1 MLWCT
6 MAGPSR
12 TAAGI
17 QRRTLLWLSVLV
29 MVLAGGTTGVV
40 YASALAGGQE
50 LPAPVGPASTST
62 LVPTAG
68 SAAAT
73 PLASHAPLFP
83 PRIISAIG
91 NCTTTPVVPGC
102 GYPSEPAPMGIA
114 DYGVSGYG
122 HPTPYAYGTTR
133 FLGNFSWT
141 QAYID
146 SSGSG
151 ASFSVQL
158 NVVLNFINGG
168 KNYSYWIQD
177 VPVPVDSTP
186 NVLQMSYADNI
197 WNFSCTT
204 STCNVAS
211 STLSGNGSL
220 SGGVYI
226 WPASANSGCAGG
238 RTGVCD
244 TLTGPSYF
252 QVEVRTFLN
261 ANGEPVVRFCYA
273 DAKTVLSCYDTV
285 TFSFAK
291 RVSTFR
297 GFFVDGFSMNP
308 TGLFENAELTIGGP
322 GGGASTTNAG
332 PTNIQTSLDFWNGH
346 NYQAVPATWNAGD
359 DTAEAI
365 SSDQSVFSNDGSG
378 TPFSVQLNGTTREA
392 FENPTYTMG
401 QVGTLQLWA
410 PGTSTGHVAVGH
422 QDWGYT
428 NGDATL
434 TLVPGTYHVW
444 DNSTSSV
451 DMGLCTI
458 TAGATLNVS
467 TAAPCTSAGSLSV
480 SAPTASPGSIDVG
493 QTVTYSTTASG
504 GSGTYTGYAWSASPA
519 SGLSCTA
526 ATTVP
531 STTCTA
537 SAAGSYTV
545 QVTVTDSG
553 GLKASSTS
561 TALPVYPDPT
571 TSVPTASAPSILLG
585 QSVTFTTQIGLTG
598 SGHDSYSWSAS
609 PASTAGC
616 TASTSTTYTCTPT
629 AAGSYTATAT
639 VNDSNGGTGSNTS
652 SAVQVNG
659 GAPTVSAPTSTP
671 AGSVDVGE
679 TVTWSA
685 SVTGGT
691 APYTYRWTS
700 APATGLG
707 CPTSAAPPLSC
718 VPTAAGSYTL
728 TLQVTDAQGA
738 TASASSGAF
747 QVYALPTVAQPS
759 PSGGAP
765 TVGKA
770 FSLTSQLTSAGSGGD
785 SYAWTFSAPG
795 LGCASA
801 SALSLSCTPS
811 APATY
816 TATITVTDSNG
827 GHGSATSASI
837 SVTSAPALS
846 ASITVRP
853 ASGTAPLLVNFTGA
867 AQGGS
872 PAYTWAWSF
881 GDQTTS
887 TLQDPSHTYTTPGT
901 FTVTLTVTD
910 STGATSV
917 ATATIVVSSPGGVL
931 SVNAQASPNPATAG
945 ATIDFTANVQGGS
958 GSYAYSWHFGDG
970 TLSSLAGPTHAYSA
984 AGTYTVVLF
993 VNDSQGAQGRT
1004 SFTVSVGS
1012 ATNAPT
1018 SSPGANGSELWWILL
1033 GVVAVVGAA
1042 LAIVLWRRRSGALG
1056 DQGPGGAGAP
1066 LGWEPSPMPP
1076 SAPPPAGTAGPAPR
1090 GMDELAPDPF
1100 GSRYGPG
1107 GDPPGPR

>member
-6 MAGPSR
+6 MVGPAR
-12 TAAGI
+12 TAAGS

-29 MVLAGGTTGVV
+29 MVLSGATAGVV
-40 YASALAGGQE
+40 YASTLVGGPG
-50 LPAPVGPASTST
+50 LPAPVGP
-62 LVPTAG
+62 
-68 SAAAT
+68 SAAPAPPAT
-73 PLASHAPLFP
+73 TGSPSSSHAPLFP
-83 PRIISAIG
+83 PRIVSAIG

-238 RTGVCD
+238 KSGVCD

-285 TFSFAK
+285 TFTFAK

-346 NYQAVPATWNAGD
+346 NYQAVPASWNAGD

-378 TPFSVQLNGTTREA
+378 TPFSVQMNGTTREA
-392 FENPTYTMG
+392 FENPTYTLG

-410 PGTSTGHVAVGH
+410 PGTTTGRVAVGH

-444 DNSTSSV
+444 DNSTTSV
-451 DMGLCTI
+451 DMGMCTI
-458 TAGATLNVS
+458 TAAATLNVS
-467 TAAPCTSAGSLSV
+467 TSAPCTSGGGLSV
-480 SAPTASPGSIDVG
+480 SAPTASATSVDVG
-493 QTVTYSTTASG
+493 QTVSFSTTATG
-504 GSGTYTGYAWSASPA
+504 GSGTYTGYAWTASPA
-519 SGLSCTA
+519 SGLACTA
-526 ATTVP
+526 ATTTP

-537 SAAGSYTV
+537 SASGSYTV

-553 GLKASSTS
+553 GLTASATS
-561 TALPVYPDPT
+561 AALPVYPDPT
-571 TSVPTASAPSILLG
+571 TSIPSPSSTSISLG
-585 QSVTFTTQIGLTG
+585 QSVTFTTQTGLPG
-598 SGHDSYSWSAS
+598 SGGDTYTWSAS
-609 PASTAGC
+609 PSSTAGC

-629 AAGSYTATAT
+629 AAGGYTATAT
-639 VNDSNGGTGSNTS
+639 VKDSNGGTGSNTS
-652 SAVQVNG
+652 ASVQVTAG
-659 GAPTVSAPTSTP
+659 VPTVSAPTPTP
-671 AGSVDVGE
+671 AGSVDVGQS
-679 TVTWSA
+679 VSWSA

-691 APYTYRWTS
+691 TPYTYSWTT

-707 CPTSAAPPLSC
+707 CPSSGAYPVSC

-728 TLQVTDAQGA
+728 TLKVTDAQGA
-738 TASASSGAF
+738 TASASSSAF
-747 QVYALPTVAQPS
+747 QVYALPSVSAPS
-759 PSGGAP
+759 PSSTAP

-770 FSLTSQLTSAGSGGD
+770 FALASQLTSPGSGGD
-785 SYAWTFSAPG
+785 SYLWTFSAPA
-795 LGCASA
+795 LGCTGAN
-801 SALSLSCTPS
+801 ALSVSCTPT
-811 APATY
+811 APGTY
-816 TATITVTDSNG
+816 TATIAVTDSNG
-827 GHGSATSASI
+827 GTAS
-837 SVTSAPALS
+837 TTS
-846 ASITVRP
+846 ASITVSTVSTLSAAIAVNP
-853 ASGTAPLLVNFTGA
+853 ATGTAPLQVTFTGS

-872 PAYTWAWSF
+872 PGYTWAWSF
-881 GDQTTS
+881 GDQSTS
-887 TLQDPSHTYTTPGT
+887 TLQDPSHTYSSAGS
-901 FTVTLTVTD
+901 FTVSLTVTD
-910 STGATSV
+910 STGATAQAS
-917 ATATIVVSSPGGVL
+917 TTIVVGAPSGVL
-931 SVNAQASPNPATAG
+931 SVNAQATPNPATAG

-958 GSYAYSWHFGDG
+958 GSYIYSWHFGDG
-970 TLSSLAGPTHAYSA
+970 SLSSLAAPTHAYSA
-984 AGTYTVVLF
+984 VGNYTVVLF

-1004 SFTVSVGS
+1004 SFTVSVGAATS
-1012 ATNAPT
+1012 APAST
-1018 SSPGANGSELWWILL
+1018 SAGIGPDLWWILL
-1033 GVVAVVGAA
+1033 GVVAVVGVA
-1042 LAIVLWRRRSGALG
+1042 LALVLLRRRSGAVG
-1056 DQGPGGAGAP
+1056 DPGPGATGAP
-1066 LGWEPSPMPP
+1066 AGWEPSPLAP
-1076 SAPPPAGTAGPAPR
+1076 SAPLPASSAGPAPR
-1090 GMDELAPDPF
+1090 ATDEVAPDPF

-1107 GDPPGPR
+1107 GPPPGSR